1 MFSQTSGFDILKRYY
16 EENKHRKWTEWLE
29 LHSIFPHPGKQGLV
43 GLMKS
48 TENSELLYVFKLS
61 QSLNFLI
68 SHEACVMQG
77 LEDIAE
83 ICPQFCRAVGTIICE
98 IDPSKKKDENPFAEK
113 NSRHTVEKE
122 VILMQ
127 YVPNSRKLSSLIYSS
142 NISEQIL
149 YSAVK
154 QVLGAITIA
163 QKKCKFTHYDLHSNN
178 IMMRKCSKNLVLL
191 YVIDDK
197 LQFYTPTY
205 GYLAT
210 IIDFGFAHIQNEPYL
225 YCTMNHTDI
234 GFCSDRFD
242 AVADTKLFLI
252 TAMDEIKHAKRSKT
266 SRELLS
272 LVKDNYS
279 SLNIDWSSGWDKGR
293 KKCATDYVLK
303 ALRKSKSYSKILKEY
318 EYYCMDIIQS
328 LIMLPLEKQDIS
340 LLDVS
345 YRTFT
350 LEFSKI
356 EREIGTPF
364 YCLYILRGIVEAARA
379 IRSDY
384 LKKDENIQ
392 KVAMSFFR
400 TALHERIDSIAEYCQ
415 PKNLD
420 YEKLLCSL
428 LALTKAVEGILYES
442 MLKLTNRKN
451 DEYNSIPFA
460 LPEEAFLM
468 VQNGVQENYNFTEK
482 NTILVMDLQKGK
494 SDMFNLNTKQIEEI
508 NECKELNRGCLL
520 YNFWKNNIPLRGL
533 EGLWPRAQELRSQMR
548 IMKKLQNKN
557 L

>member
-16 EENKHRKWTEWLE
+16 EENKHRKWNEWLE
-29 LHSIFPHPGKQGLV
+29 IHSIFPHPGKQGLV
-43 GLMKS
+43 GLMRGNK
-48 TENSELLYVFKLS
+48 ENLLYVFKLS

-68 SHEACVMQG
+68 AHESHVMQG
-77 LEDIAE
+77 LENIAE

-98 IDPSKKKDENPFAEK
+98 IDPTRKKEESPFVEK
-113 NSRHTVEKE
+113 NSNVKHAIEKE
-122 VILMQ
+122 VLLMQ
-127 YVPNSRKLSSLIYSS
+127 FIPDSRKLSSLIYSS

-178 IMMRKCSKNLVLL
+178 VMMRKCSKNLVLL
-191 YVIDDK
+191 YVIDDQ

-210 IIDFGFAHIQNEPYL
+210 IIDYGFAHIQHEPYL

-242 AVADTKLFLI
+242 AVADTKLFLV
-252 TAMDEIKHAKRSKT
+252 TVMDEIKHAKRSKT
-266 SRELLS
+266 SRELLTI
-272 LVKDNYS
+272 VKDIYS
-279 SLNIDWSSGWDKGR
+279 PLNIEWSSGWDKGR

-328 LIMLPLEKQDIS
+328 LIMLPLENQESS

-364 YCLYILRGIVEAARA
+364 YCLYILRGIVEAARM
-379 IRSDY
+379 IRGDY
-384 LKKDENIQ
+384 LKKDPNIQ
-392 KVAMSFFR
+392 KVALAFFR
-400 TALHERIDSIAEYCQ
+400 TALHEKIDSVVEFCQ
-415 PKNLD
+415 PRNLD
-420 YEKLLCSL
+420 YEKMLCSL
-428 LALTKAVEGILYES
+428 LALSKAMEGILYES
-442 MLKLTNRKN
+442 MTKLSHKKN
-451 DEYNSIPFA
+451 EEYNNLPIA
-460 LPEEAFLM
+460 LPEEAFLV
-468 VQNGVQENYNFTEK
+468 VQDTVKDVYPPSGSYIFTEK
-482 NTILVMDLQKGK
+482 STVLVMDLKNEK
-494 SDMFNLNTKQIEEI
+494 SDIFTLSNENLSEI
-508 NECKELNRGCLL
+508 NTCEEVNRGCM
-520 YNFWKNNIPLRGL
+520 
-533 EGLWPRAQELRSQMR
+533 LWRMFTNEKRESV
-548 IMKKLQNKN
+548 KKFPSLNKC
-557 L
+557 LVE

>member
-16 EENKHRKWTEWLE
+16 EENKHRKWNEWLE
-29 LHSIFPHPGKQGLV
+29 IHSIFPHPGKQGLV
-43 GLMKS
+43 GLMRGKE
-48 TENSELLYVFKLS
+48 ENEKEKILYVFKLS

-68 SHEACVMQG
+68 AHESCVMEG
-77 LEDIAE
+77 LESIAE
-83 ICPQFCRAVGTIICE
+83 ICPQFCRAVGTVICE
-98 IDPSKKKDENPFAEK
+98 IDPTRKKDENPFVEK
-113 NSRHTVEKE
+113 NSTVKHSVEKE
-122 VILMQ
+122 VLLMQ
-127 YVPNSRKLSSLIYSS
+127 FIPDSRKLSSLIYSS

-149 YSAVK
+149 YAAVK

-178 IMMRKCSKNLVLL
+178 VMMRKCSKNLVLL
-191 YVIDDK
+191 YVINDQ

-210 IIDFGFAHIQNEPYL
+210 IIDYGFAHIQNEPYL

-242 AVADTKLFLI
+242 AVADTKLFLV
-252 TAMDEIKHAKRSKT
+252 TVMDEIKHAKRSKT
-266 SRELLS
+266 SRELLTI
-272 LVKDNYS
+272 VKDIYS
-279 SLNIDWSSGWDKGR
+279 PLSIEWSSGWDKGR

-328 LIMLPLEKQDIS
+328 LIMLPLEEQDSS

-379 IRSDY
+379 IRGDY
-384 LKKDENIQ
+384 LKKDQNIQ
-392 KVAMSFFR
+392 KVALAFFR
-400 TALHERIDSIAEYCQ
+400 TALHERIDSVAEFCQ

-420 YEKLLCSL
+420 YEKMLCSL
-428 LALTKAVEGILYES
+428 LALSKAMEGILYES
-442 MLKLTNRKN
+442 MTKLTYKKN
-451 DEYNSIPFA
+451 EEYNNLPVA
-460 LPEEAFLM
+460 LPEEAFLA
-468 VQNGVQENYNFTEK
+468 VQDTVKDCYMFTEK
-482 NTILVMDLQKGK
+482 SVILVMDVERGK
-494 SDMFNLNTKQIEEI
+494 SDIFTIQNNEHLFEI
-508 NECKELNRGCLL
+508 NTCEEVNRGCLL
-520 YNFWKNNIPLRGL
+520 WKIFTNEKR
-533 EGLWPRAQELRSQMR
+533 ESV
-548 IMKKLQNKN
+548 KKFPSLNKC
-557 L
+557 LVE